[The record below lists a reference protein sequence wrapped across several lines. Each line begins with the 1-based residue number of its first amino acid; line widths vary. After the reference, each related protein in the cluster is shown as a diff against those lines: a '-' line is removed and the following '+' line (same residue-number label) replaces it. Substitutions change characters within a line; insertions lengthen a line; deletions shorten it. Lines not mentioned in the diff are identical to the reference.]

1 MTEYQQTQHWQELKL
16 RQCATN
22 AEQLMVEIRDPTALS
37 NSERQQILDNC
48 KYNNLSFY
56 RSAQPISD
64 SAVFTTLA
72 AQLSLH
78 NLCDNPE
85 ADTDKISHITVT
97 ENSRYIPYTNHAL
110 LWHTDG
116 YYNTDADIIRSFMM
130 HCVHPAAE
138 GGVNDYLDHEIVYIL
153 LHQKNPDY
161 IEALKHPHAF
171 TIPANEDIRSDRSSP
186 VFRKDPVTNKLL
198 MHYTQRSQYIRWQ
211 PSCEEAVAYLRELL
225 QTTEYKLSYRLA
237 ADEGVICNN
246 VLHNRSAFEDND
258 KSPKRLL
265 YRARFRDRIGY
276 TNNL

>member
-1 MTEYQQTQHWQELKL
+1 
-16 RQCATN
+16 
-22 AEQLMVEIRDPTALS
+22 MVEIRNPIALS
-37 NSERQQILDNC
+37 DAERQQILENC

-56 RSAQPISD
+56 RSAQPVSD
-64 SAVFTTLA
+64 SAIFTALA
-72 AQLSLH
+72 AQLGLH
-78 NLCDNPE
+78 HLCDNPE
-85 ADTDKISHITVT
+85 ANTDKISHITVT

-130 HCVHPAAE
+130 HCVQPAAE

-161 IEALKHPHAF
+161 IETLKHPHAF
-171 TIPANEDIRSDRSSP
+171 TIPANKGERDCRSSP

-198 MHYTQRSQYIRWQ
+198 MHYTQRSQHIKWRL
-211 PSCEEAVAYLRELL
+211 SCKEAVAYIRELL
-225 QTTEYKLSYRLA
+225 QTTEYKLSYKLA
-237 ADEGVICNN
+237 MNEGVICNN
-246 VLHNRSAFEDND
+246 VLHNRSAFEDDD